1 VGAHPYWYF
10 VKHQT
15 NVQQALDELRER
27 EFRAGRYNPVIPFL
41 SFQGGAQGLSP
52 GPRHASIAEALEDAA
67 EDGTRSI
74 LDIETVADEPDFGM
88 AAPLDPELLE
98 ELYETTRPTRRMIEE
113 NMDFLEDVERGHC
126 VYTVVYKDGKPDELF
141 FAGYSFD

>member
-1 VGAHPYWYF
+1 MGAHPYWYF
-10 VKHQT
+10 VKHRS

-27 EFRAGRYNPVIPFL
+27 EFRAGRYNPVIAFIP
-41 SFQGGAQGLSP
+41 FQGGP
-52 GPRHASIAEALEDAA
+52 GRPPGARHASIEEAIEAADA
-67 EDGTRSI
+67 DGTRSI
-74 LDIETVADEPDFGM
+74 LDIETVADEPDFGV

-113 NMDFLEDVERGHC
+113 NMEFLEDVERGHC

-141 FAGYSFD
+141 FAGYSYD